1 MYARR
6 STTAKL
12 TLTLCLALLAD
23 EAHAKARFIGDK
35 GQGRT
40 FATPSI
46 LKPNVRLWT
55 RVYGEY
61 DSWTELYYDTKNLDI
76 LLGTLDLRPFGND
89 RARKVKAVEKERSRL
104 KQALFRL
111 ASGKRSGLNALEKRL
126 LKVYAG
132 RRAALRTAH
141 KNVGAHAGLRDRFG
155 VGLKRLALYK
165 PYVEEVLRR
174 HQMPAELTALAMTE
188 SLFNPRAMSKAGA
201 YGCWQFLK
209 GTGKEYLHI
218 NALIDERR
226 DPIIST
232 DGAARML
239 AGNIRRLKEW
249 PLALTGYN
257 YGPNGMA
264 RAAKET
270 GSFDLA
276 VILKRWKAKRF
287 KFASRNYYA
296 SFLAALHVM
305 RNQAKYFPKI
315 AFPKPIRF
323 DTIAL
328 PASAPLRGVSKHCGT
343 QTKVLSELNPG
354 LTPAAMSSSVRLP
367 QGFPLRVPAGRAARC
382 TKRFHKVAGARRRA
396 PTKARL
402 HRVRGGESL
411 IGIAGR
417 YGATLSQV
425 LSLNGLKS
433 PRNLR
438 VGEKL
443 KVPGRGRGHGFTVVP
458 VSGPKVAKAPKPE
471 GEAEEETAT
480 Q

>member
-1 MYARR
+1 MRRFFIPAALFAACALASAAARAEPR
-6 STTAKL
+6 YV
-12 TLTLCLALLAD
+12 
-23 EAHAKARFIGDK
+23 GDK
-35 GQGRT
+35 GPGRT
-40 FATPSI
+40 FATPAI

-89 RARKVKAVEKERSRL
+89 RARKVKAVEKERSRI

-111 ASGKRSGLNALEKRL
+111 ASGKRSGSSALEKRL

-165 PYVEEVLRR
+165 PYVEEVLKR
-174 HQMPAELTALAMTE
+174 HGMPPALTALAMTE
-188 SLFNPRAMSKAGA
+188 SLFNLRAMSKAGA

-209 GTGKEYLHI
+209 GTGKEYLHL

-226 DPIIST
+226 DPIVAT

-239 AGNIRRLKEW
+239 LGNIRRLKEW

-270 GSFDLA
+270 GTHDLSE
-276 VILKRWKAKRF
+276 ILKRWKAKRF

-296 SFLAALHVM
+296 SILAALHVM
-305 RNQAKYFPKI
+305 RNQKKYFPGI
-315 AFPKPIRF
+315 QFPRAIRF
-323 DTIAL
+323 DTVAL
-328 PASAPLRGVSKHCGT
+328 PASAPLRAIAKHCGT
-343 QTKVLSELNPG
+343 SVKALAELNPG
-354 LTPAAMSSSVRLP
+354 LTPAAVGSSVLLP
-367 QGFPLRVPAGRAARC
+367 QGFPLRVPAGKRARC
-382 TKRFHKVAGARRRA
+382 VPRFHKVAGALRRG
-396 PTKARL
+396 PVKPRL
-402 HRVRGGESL
+402 HRVRTGESF
-411 IGIAGR
+411 IAIAGR

-425 LSLNGLKS
+425 LSLNGLKA

-458 VSGPKVAKAPKPE
+458 VSREKLAKAPKS
-471 GEAEEETAT
+471 AEDTEDDTAT